1 MLILEIVIGI
11 ILFIVGYILGRLN
24 LLQRNL
30 QRPNDLQR
38 LDKTGRV
45 SEWKVSSVKQHKP
58 TRTINIDESKFVT
71 DVSTDSFT
79 SKHKSLGK
87 KTVSQDS
94 GIGASVSKL
103 KNLKERK

>member
-1 MLILEIVIGI
+1 MIVEVGIGALLFLIGYLAGRVNSMYK
-11 ILFIVGYILGRLN
+11 LF
-24 LLQRNL
+24 QRNTSYL
-30 QRPNDLQR
+30 GKPQGSKGWLTSDSK
-38 LDKTGRV
+38 D
-45 SEWKVSSVKQHKP
+45 KP
-58 TRTINIDESKFVT
+58 TRVIDIDESKFVT

-87 KTVSQDS
+87 KTVSQD